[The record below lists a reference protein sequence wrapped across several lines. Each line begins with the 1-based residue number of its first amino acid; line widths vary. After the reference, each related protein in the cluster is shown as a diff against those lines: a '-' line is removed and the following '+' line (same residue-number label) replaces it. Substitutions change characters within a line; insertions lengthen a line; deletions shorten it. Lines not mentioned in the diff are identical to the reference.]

1 MWEIRNHSSSD
12 PNWNPILCPD
22 LPRGVNQILTP
33 GIELH
38 SIYISIDSSGF
49 SLLEALEWIQI
60 HRPVTPVFLIGQEE
74 DPILSVLG
82 ISGTLP
88 SSSTPLD
95 VIQHHQ
101 ERCPG
106 PSPLPAGKRV
116 QTLPGKQGVIA
127 VSIRDFAG
135 LGHYPADVFLMDTP
149 SLKLFASKGARVDP
163 DYLKQAFEK
172 GDRLLIRA
180 EGVQAIRASIAK
192 ARREIFHH
200 PKISNQWKV
209 AEVLMQAK
217 SILHELGREL
227 PNPQI
232 LDRAL
237 IFLESLRST
246 LESIRIP
253 EENLLVQDSFRK
265 LITHERA
272 LAGLTL
278 SMLVCSWFRFD
289 SAGIIEIL
297 GLASLLQD
305 VSLMHSPY
313 GDLSEINPEELSFE
327 TRAYFE
333 KHPTLSAD
341 LLSAIPDLP
350 EVVLQVIRQQHEAKD
365 RSGFPNRIGGT
376 QLHPMAEVISMINR
390 VLDLREVT
398 KDSNQLRNR
407 LENEVFPHYSQEM
420 VNAMK
425 GVMGFPGI

>member
-1 MWEIRNHSSSD
+1 M
-12 PNWNPILCPD
+12 D
-22 LPRGVNQILTP
+22 LPSGMSEILDH
-33 GIELH
+33 GLELH
-38 SIYISIDSSGF
+38 SIYISVEAGGF

-60 HRPVTPVFLIGQEE
+60 HRPITPVFLIGQDE
-74 DPILSVLG
+74 DPILSGLG
-82 ISGTLP
+82 ISGALP
-88 SSSTPLD
+88 SGATPLD

-101 ERCPG
+101 ERLPG
-106 PSPLPAGKRV
+106 RASLPAGKRV
-116 QTLPGKQGVIA
+116 QTLPGSEGIIA
-127 VSIRDFAG
+127 VSIRDFSG
-135 LGHYPADVFLMDTP
+135 LEIYPADVFLMDTP
-149 SLKLFASKGARVDP
+149 SLKLFATKGSRVDL
-163 DYLKQAFEK
+163 DYLKKAFEK

-200 PKISNQWKV
+200 PGISNQWKV

-237 IFLESLRST
+237 IFLGSLHAT
-246 LESIRIP
+246 LEFIRIP
-253 EENLLVQDSFRK
+253 EENLPVQDAFRK

-272 LAGLTL
+272 LTGLTL
-278 SMLVCSWFRFD
+278 SMLVSSWFRFD

-305 VSLMHSPY
+305 VSLMHSPF
-313 GDLSEINPEELSFE
+313 GDLSELNPHELSFE
-327 TRAYFE
+327 TRAYYE

-341 LLSAIPDLP
+341 LLSTIPDLP

-365 RSGFPNRIGGT
+365 RSGFPNRIGGS
-376 QLHPMAEVISMINR
+376 QLHPMAEVISLINR
-390 VLDLREVT
+390 VLDFREVA
-398 KDSNQLRNR
+398 KDSKHLRIR
-407 LENEVFPHYSQEM
+407 LENEVYPHYSQEM

-425 GVMGFPGI
+425 GVLGIPGI